1 MRRATRRILG
11 EVKEEKNEDVFTA
24 AAINFIRLDAFLEGT
39 KTTKTRA
46 SRFAA
51 LAPIDLAS

>member
-1 MRRATRRILG
+1 MKTSLQH
-11 EVKEEKNEDVFTA
+11 VFTA

-39 KTTKTRA
+39 KTTKTRT

-51 LAPIDLAS
+51 FVPIDLAG